1 MKFLKT
7 ISTGSNVILVD
18 SLKSTKV
25 EIVLKIFGIYEAIGK
40 QTRDYDEKWFDKN
53 QFIILFLKRISYH
66 LLECTARRSNFNYS
80 GQRYVERASRVFK

>member
-40 QTRDYDEKWFDKN
+40 QTRDYDEK
-53 QFIILFLKRISYH
+53 
-66 LLECTARRSNFNYS
+66 
-80 GQRYVERASRVFK
+80 